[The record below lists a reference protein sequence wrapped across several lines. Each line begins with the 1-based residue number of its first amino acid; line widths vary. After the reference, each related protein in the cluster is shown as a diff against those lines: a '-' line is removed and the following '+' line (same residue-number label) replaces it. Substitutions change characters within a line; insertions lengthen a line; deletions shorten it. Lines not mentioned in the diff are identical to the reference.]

1 VPQGGL
7 KDPLFYCIIVSNL
20 QSVPVVNPHHIM
32 TLNTHQQH
40 PEDMILT
47 GDLSVID
54 ELYGDAFVSVKIDGS
69 PAVVWGTHPE
79 NGEFFVG
86 TKSVFNKKKIRICYT
101 EENIREYYNHQ
112 PNVETILIN
121 CLNYLPR
128 TEGVFQ
134 GDFIGFGGN
143 TSYKPNTI
151 EYVFDEIVT
160 ENIII
165 APHTYYTGDC
175 PLYEME
181 AHSLEGD
188 LCETNDCKFVQ
199 PFVDRVNC
207 NITAPVID
215 PNYYT
220 FLTEKE
226 ACQAKVAIN
235 ALIRSGQK
243 LHEVDLIDILG
254 SLRLANLY
262 LLVVEMKE
270 ELMEDMIVYNCPK
283 SYIGGLKVN
292 QEGFVMSTEYGM
304 IKLVDREQ
312 FSLRQFRTG

>member
-1 VPQGGL
+1 M
-7 KDPLFYCIIVSNL
+7 K
-20 QSVPVVNPHHIM
+20 
-32 TLNTHQQH
+32 LNTHQQH

-47 GDLSVID
+47 GDLSIID
-54 ELYGDAFVSVKIDGS
+54 ELYKENFISVKIDGS

-112 PNVETILIN
+112 PEVEEILLD
-121 CLNYLPR
+121 CLKYLPR
-128 TEGVFQ
+128 TEGVYQ
-134 GDFIGFGGN
+134 GDYLGTGGSD
-143 TSYKPNTI
+143 TYKPNTI

-181 AHSLEGD
+181 AHSLQGE

-215 PNYYT
+215 TNDYT

-226 ACQAKVAIN
+226 AYQAKVAIN

-304 IKLVDREQ
+304 IKLVNRDQ
-312 FSLRQFRTG
+312 FSYANFTQGRFQ

>member
-1 VPQGGL
+1 L
-7 KDPLFYCIIVSNL
+7 KDPLFYCIIVSNP

-32 TLNTHQQH
+32 TLNTHLNH

-47 GDLSVID
+47 GDLSVINA
-54 ELYGDAFVSVKIDGS
+54 LYGDAFVSVKIDGA
-69 PAVVWGTHPE
+69 PAIVWGTHPE
-79 NGEFFVG
+79 NGEFFVS
-86 TKSVFNKKKIRICYT
+86 TKSAFNKKKIKVCYT
-101 EENIREYYNHQ
+101 KKDVITHFGHQ
-112 PNVETILIN
+112 ERVALILIN

-128 TEGVFQ
+128 TKGVFQ

-181 AHSLEGD
+181 AHSLQGE

-215 PNYYT
+215 TNDYT

-304 IKLVDREQ
+304 IKLVNRDQ
-312 FSLRQFRTG
+312 FSYANFVQGRFQ

>member
-1 VPQGGL
+1 M
-7 KDPLFYCIIVSNL
+7 K
-20 QSVPVVNPHHIM
+20 
-32 TLNTHQQH
+32 LNTHINH
-40 PEDMILT
+40 PEDLILT
-47 GDLSVID
+47 GDLSIID
-54 ELYGDAFVSVKIDGS
+54 ELYKENFISVKIDGS

-101 EENIREYYNHQ
+101 KENIREYYNHQ

-121 CLNYLPR
+121 CLNYLPK
-128 TEGVFQ
+128 TKGVYQ
-134 GDFIGFGGN
+134 GDYMGTGGN

-181 AHSLEGD
+181 AHALEGD

-199 PFVDRVNC
+199 PFVDRVSC

-215 PNYYT
+215 TDKYT

-226 ACQAKVAIN
+226 AYQAKVGIN

-254 SLRLANLY
+254 SLQLANLY

-283 SYIGGLKVN
+283 SYIGGVKVN

-304 IKLVDREQ
+304 IKLVNRDQ
-312 FSLRQFRTG
+312 FSYANFTQGRFQ